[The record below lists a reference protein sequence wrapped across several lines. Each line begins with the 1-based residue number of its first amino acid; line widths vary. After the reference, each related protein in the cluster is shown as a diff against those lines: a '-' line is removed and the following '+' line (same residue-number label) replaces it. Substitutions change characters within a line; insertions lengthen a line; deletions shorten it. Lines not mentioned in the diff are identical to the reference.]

1 MTLKI
6 ALVVATAIALLVGIV
21 VAVVTLT
28 GSSGLPVVTKVP
40 TSIPPGGVALWQ
52 ADQHGKPTGLGAYLH
67 RPRTPSLD
75 MPPDNAE
82 EAALLMNSTPGLRV
96 AGATLASVTL
106 PGTAPTVR
114 QWRTL
119 DAWIVTLDFPHPF
132 ALPLGC
138 LARASGSGHEPSHC
152 QTFVVSKNLVYVNAR
167 TGASAILVSTN

>member
-6 ALVVATAIALLVGIV
+6 AVVLGVIALLVGVV

-28 GSSGLPVVTKVP
+28 GSSGLPVVTTVP

-52 ADQHGKPTGLGAYLH
+52 ADRHDRPTGLGAYLY
-67 RPRTPSLD
+67 RPRTPDLD
-75 MPPDNAE
+75 MPRYHAE
-82 EAALLMNSTPGLRV
+82 EAALLMNRTPGLRV
-96 AGATLASVTL
+96 AGATLASITL
-106 PGTAPTVR
+106 PGTGPTVK

-138 LARASGSGHEPSHC
+138 VHRLSTSPAQPCR
-152 QTFVVSKNLVYVNAR
+152 TFVVSKTVVYVDAR
-167 TGASAILVSTN
+167 NGTSAILVSTN